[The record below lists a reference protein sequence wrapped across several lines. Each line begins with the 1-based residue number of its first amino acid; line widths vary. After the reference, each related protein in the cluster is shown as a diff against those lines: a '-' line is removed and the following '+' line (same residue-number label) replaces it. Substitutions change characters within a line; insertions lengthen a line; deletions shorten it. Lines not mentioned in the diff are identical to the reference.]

1 MWRSTDRRSM
11 TRSTTIRGR
20 GRIGPHI
27 AFWSDG
33 GVTLSADLTKADE
46 DPCPVAAHLLD
57 RAIAQLPRGVAKVR
71 CRWDARYCAAD
82 LAKHRITKG
91 VEFAIGVKR
100 NSAVVRASRSA
111 SIAGWHPAKDV
122 DHA

>member
-1 MWRSTDRRSM
+1 M
-11 TRSTTIRGR
+11 
-20 GRIGPHI
+20 
-27 AFWSDG
+27 
-33 GVTLSADLTKADE
+33 
-46 DPCPVAAHLLD
+46 D

-71 CRWDARYCAAD
+71 RRWDARYCAAD

-111 SIAGWHPAKDV
+111 WIAGWHPAKDM
-122 DHA
+122 DHV